1 MRGSRPQNRVAMA
14 RQASWTP
21 AAPPSP
27 PVRIALPVA
36 QGVDARVC
44 LPGLH
49 PFPIRRVDQD
59 RARSCSVFL
68 GHSQPEAA
76 ITARN
81 RLGPR
86 SVQGP
91 IEPLTVDVAVIA
103 SPCRAGNQGP
113 LLVVFSSTLLVCL
126 PFVLTLRNMWRSP
139 NPAMSIM
146 DWITGIR
153 PQISRSS
160 QPSLVPGL
168 RS

>member
-1 MRGSRPQNRVAMA
+1 MA

-27 PVRIALPVA
+27 PVRIAQIALPVA

-49 PFPIRRVDQD
+49 PIPIRRVDQD
-59 RARSCSVFL
+59 RVRSCSVFL

-126 PFVLTLRNMWRSP
+126 PFVLTLRRYVE
-139 NPAMSIM
+139 
-146 DWITGIR
+146 ITESGHVHHGLDHWY
-153 PQISRSS
+153 PSS